1 MIISGGVNVYPV
13 EVEAALEA
21 HPAVSEVAVVG
32 VADREWG
39 ERVRAFV
46 VLRPGA
52 EATADE
58 LRAHC
63 RSLLAGPKVPRDYVF
78 LEALPR
84 NPTGK
89 VVKKDLREMAV
100 S

>member
-1 MIISGGVNVYPV
+1 
-13 EVEAALEA
+13 
-21 HPAVSEVAVVG
+21 
-32 VADREWG
+32 
-39 ERVRAFV
+39 VRAFV
-46 VLRPGA
+46 VLRQGA
-52 EATADE
+52 QASADD

-63 RSLLAGPKVPRDYVF
+63 RSLLAGPKVPRDYAF

-89 VVKKDLREMAV
+89 VLKKDLREMAA